1 LRANSVATTDHLTP
15 SNEAYDFDNGNPGT
29 PTNRRYQHL
38 STTSAND
45 GRKGVMRCFS
55 LVVQLAAFL
64 LLGCH
69 AGGGDR
75 VGGVSDSL
83 SRPALPSKSLNG
95 AFGEASRD
103 SRLADP
109 TSRAAATEKKSSQAV
124 GSSHAKTDQTA
135 VSSPKFVYP
144 TPNLNPV
151 VPAGD
156 GLTGGSSNRRPFANT
171 FIDTINALQ
180 GDGLPLNSP
189 HKATDPAILFRVRGN
204 DAMLLL
210 RYRF

>member
-1 LRANSVATTDHLTP
+1 
-15 SNEAYDFDNGNPGT
+15 
-29 PTNRRYQHL
+29 
-38 STTSAND
+38 
-45 GRKGVMRCFS
+45 MRCFS
-55 LVVQLAAFL
+55 LVVQLAALL

-75 VGGVSDSL
+75 VGRVSDSL

-95 AFGEASRD
+95 AFGETSRN

-109 TSRAAATEKKSSQAV
+109 PSRAAATEKKSSQAV
-124 GSSHAKTDQTA
+124 GSNHAKTDQTA
-135 VSSPKFVYP
+135 ISSPKYP

-156 GLTGGSSNRRPFANT
+156 GLTGGNSNRRPFANT

-204 DAMLLL
+204 DAMLLW